1 MAHQKPSK
9 EELKKN
15 LNSFISQLDAPEKTS
30 QEDKAQEN
38 QKTSPDE
45 KVKEEVKNED
55 TEKKPKV
62 EEKEQ
67 EEKIEQKEG
76 EEEKKENVEEKKEEK
91 EEVDYKKKFIESSRE
106 ALILHS
112 RNKQMR
118 EAIEKATKLPEP
130 SDEEMAK
137 LYEDWDLMTDTERKI
152 VKDNYLAKK
161 RLDALYEVIT
171 AGRDTEEWV
180 EKVEKFATD
189 PKVLNDY
196 PELEGKTDEFIE
208 FSAKP
213 TRKGLPF
220 EDLVAAFLYHS
231 SKANPPKKGKMFE
244 TGTSGSNEKY
254 QPSSGKI
261 SIDEARELMKRDY
274 KKYKELLLAGKIQ
287 TDIE

>member
-15 LNSFISQLDAPEKTS
+15 LDSFISQLDAPEKTS
-30 QEDKAQEN
+30 QKDNIQEN
-38 QKTSPDE
+38 QKTSPE
-45 KVKEEVKNED
+45 AKNKD

-62 EEKEQ
+62 EEKEK
-67 EEKIEQKEG
+67 EEKTGQKEA
-76 EEEKKENVEEKKEEK
+76 EEEKKEEMKEI
-91 EEVDYKKKFIESSRE
+91 DYKKKFIESSRE

-118 EAIEKATKLPEP
+118 EAIEKAIKLPEP

-137 LYEDWDLMTDTERKI
+137 IYEDWDLMTDTERKI

-171 AGRDTEEWV
+171 AGRDTEEWI

-189 PKVLNDY
+189 PKVLADY
-196 PELEGKTDEFIE
+196 PELEGKTDEFIA

-213 TRKGLPF
+213 TRRGLPF

-244 TGTSGSNEKY
+244 TGTSGSNERY
-254 QPSSGKI
+254 QSLSGKI
-261 SIDEARELMKRDY
+261 SLDEARELMKKDY